1 MARQHDSSCDCTKS
15 ELDIFSLPPTQR
27 SIYDGEWTDI
37 HPLVNWTDSG
47 PIEFNIP
54 ANTEMYTDL
63 ANVQLYV
70 KARIVKNSGAD
81 IAQDNYS
88 GPVNN
93 WLHSLFE
100 QVEVTMGNTIVS
112 SATHTYPY
120 RAYLENLLTMGSDA
134 QESQMTS
141 CLFYKDEIAHMEGTS
156 CKKKDDQGHNVPGNQ
171 GLKMRGGFTRES
183 HPVEMIGRLHS
194 DMFSQERLLLNEV
207 PMRIK
212 LIRSSNNFCIM
223 SGAGG
228 LKAVIDE
235 AVLWVRRVNISPA
248 VYNAHNKDLN
258 YGPAKYPIRRVI
270 CKYFQVPQG
279 ATSTNQENLF
289 SGQVPTRVIVGCV
302 EAAAFNGDFQK
313 NPFNFQHMNIGE
325 VALYI
330 SGRKEPIKA
339 LKPNFPDQSLLSY
352 VSFLNGVGKW
362 GRDEGCGFNRKEH
375 PNGYCLFAWDLTPDL
390 AGGYDHF
397 QLKHDSSVRL
407 QIKFS
412 QALAAPANVIVYAE
426 FENLIMIDKDR
437 NVTTNFK
444 V

>member
-1 MARQHDSSCDCTKS
+1 MARQHDHSCDCTKS
-15 ELDIFSLPPTQR
+15 ELDLFALPPTQR
-27 SIYDGEWTDI
+27 SIYDGEWTDV

-47 PIEFNIP
+47 PIEFHIP

-63 ANVQLYV
+63 SNVQLYV
-70 KARIVKNSGAD
+70 KARIVKDGGGD
-81 IAQDNYS
+81 MDGDDYS

-120 RAYLENLLTMGSDA
+120 RAYIENLISMGNDA
-134 QESQMTS
+134 KESQLTS
-141 CLFYKDEIAHMEGTS
+141 CMFYKDEIAHMDGTS
-156 CKKKDDQGHNVPGNQ
+156 CKKKDNDGKTVAGNQ
-171 GLKMRGGFTRES
+171 GLKLRGGFTRQS
-183 HPVEMIGRLHS
+183 AAVEMIGRLHC
-194 DMFSQERLLLNEV
+194 DIFNQERLLINEV
-207 PMRIK
+207 PLRVK
-212 LIRSSNNFCIM
+212 LIRSRNEFNLM
-223 SGAGG
+223 SADGG

-248 VYNAHNKDLN
+248 VYNAHNKALD
-258 YGPAKYPIRRVI
+258 YGPAKYPIRCI
-270 CKYFQVPQG
+270 ITKYFQIPTG

-289 SGQVPTRVIVGCV
+289 QGQVPTRVIVGCV
-302 EAAAFNGDFQK
+302 DAAAFNGDYQR
-313 NPFNFQHMNIGE
+313 NPFNFRHLNIGE
-325 VALYI
+325 MALYI
-330 SGRKEPIKA
+330 SGRKDPIKA
-339 LKPNFPDQSLLSY
+339 LKPDFPDHSLQSY
-352 VSFLNGVGKW
+352 VSFLTGVGKW

-412 QALAAPANVIVYAE
+412 EALTRAANVIVYAE